1 MRAWEPVG
9 EAKEGCCNS
18 CLLLACL
25 FDQPACPLLL
35 QHSALTNPLP
45 SVSHPPP
52 PCRALLL
59 GGDFFLGAVIA
70 ATLTK
75 LVLRL
80 RELRALPP
88 TSLNRLSADVM
99 ACIAAMM
106 RLGESGAAAAAGVHP
121 IDADSRDR
129 MAVCLR
135 TLAAA
140 DSDAP
145 LVRVWLEECRD
156 AFAALISDKQQREA
170 AEAKHEVGGLGGG
183 LRSGWALLPQVLP
196 GAQNVTPCSLLC
208 MLALRDSLRDS
219 LRGSLRGSLRDYASR
234 CTPLL
239 LLLTRLCCPSPASPP
254 ALPYPALQSRRPRL
268 WRSPTS

>member
-1 MRAWEPVG
+1 
-9 EAKEGCCNS
+9 
-18 CLLLACL
+18 
-25 FDQPACPLLL
+25 LL

-59 GGDFFLGAVIA
+59 GGDFFLGAIIA

-145 LVRVWLEECRD
+145 LVRVWLEECRG

-170 AEAKHEVGGLGGG
+170 AEAKHEVGGRGLGC
-183 LRSGWALLPQVLP
+183 GWAWVRCGLKAGRWVLMSQVQPGLATWLETLCLP
-196 GAQNVTPCSLLC
+196 LC
-208 MLALRDSLRDS
+208 FI
-219 LRGSLRGSLRDYASR
+219 
-234 CTPLL
+234 
-239 LLLTRLCCPSPASPP
+239 PP
-254 ALPYPALQSRRPRL
+254 AGCCC
-268 WRSPTS
+268 